1 MQKIKIFA
9 ENDPG
14 VLENSLNQWLKKGR
28 PHILA
33 RRLESDGTEYAY
45 NLVVRYCTELK
56 TKWFYADDIAV
67 MREQINQWLEEE
79 KPQVISE
86 QMVVDGAE
94 WVYVYV
100 FWYC

>member
-1 MQKIKIFA
+1 MQQIQIFA
-9 ENDPG
+9 DNDPD
-14 VLENSLNQWLKKGR
+14 VLEQRLNAWLKKHR
-28 PHILA
+28 PHVLA
-33 RRLESDGTEYAY
+33 RRLESDGTDYAY
-45 NLVVRYCTELK
+45 NLVVRYCPELQ
-56 TKWFYADDIAV
+56 TKWFFSDDIV
-67 MREQINQWLEEE
+67 EIQEQINQWFEEV